1 MVVGDRLSRLTR
13 GLNVAMM
20 ESYTLCVVYVPGMR
34 TDGDFLGIF
43 FCSGASSRLV
53 QLTNM
58 SSGFRGP
65 PVSLSCFAFV
75 FSFGDGDGVLI
86 QYPDS
91 P

>member
-1 MVVGDRLSRLTR
+1 MAVGDRLSRLTR
-13 GLNVAMM
+13 GLNMAMM

-43 FCSGASSRLV
+43 PAMVPGATKYVVWFSR
-53 QLTNM
+53 T
-58 SSGFRGP
+58 SC
-65 PVSLSCFAFV
+65 LSCFDFV

-86 QYPDS
+86 RYPDS